1 MKDTFSYVKTRREDV
16 KPLPKGAGAEKFRR
30 GMKFYTRLNVLVY
43 KFSRGKLMNTAMGG
57 YPICLVSLVGK
68 KTGKRRDIP
77 LIHVPLASSKILVGS
92 QAGLDSH
99 PAWVYSLR
107 SNPEVTITADG
118 NKERYRAREV
128 SEEEKAELWPHLLSV
143 YPAYDEYQARTDR
156 PIPVFLCE
164 PLQEAAAASP

>member
-1 MKDTFSYVKTRREDV
+1 MTSRFPYVKTRREDV
-16 KPLPKGAGAEKFRR
+16 KPLPRGAGADKFRR

-43 KFSRGKLMNTAMGG
+43 KLSRGKLMHTAMGG

-68 KTGKRRDIP
+68 QSGKRREIP
-77 LIHVPLASSKILVGS
+77 LIHVPLGDSKLLVGS
-92 QAGLDSH
+92 QAGLDSN

-107 SNPEVTITADG
+107 ANPEISIMADG
-118 NKERYRAREV
+118 ARGRYRARQV
-128 SEEEKAELWPHLLSV
+128 SEEEKAGLWPHLLSV

-164 PLQEAAAASP
+164 PVQA